1 MKRAL
6 LLLLVIIVIGTA
18 GGYYYYT
25 HSGSSLTINTVPV
38 TRGEIIDAVGA
49 TGTLQAVT
57 TVQVGSQVSGNVS
70 WLGADF
76 NSIVH
81 KAQVIARIDPSI
93 FQAQVEQARANVVRS
108 TAAIVQS
115 QADLERI
122 KVSLTDAQQKF
133 ARVKELNARNLS
145 PQSDLDTATTAVD
158 SAKAQLQ
165 ASQAALQSA
174 QAQLVQSQASLNQN
188 QVNLDHCIITAPID
202 GIVTQRS
209 VDVGQTVAAS
219 LQSPTLFVI
228 AADLTEMQ
236 VNASI
241 DEADVG
247 RIRPGQTVTFR
258 VDAYPTDNFTG
269 TVTQIRLQPVVS
281 QGVTTYGTIVSVR
294 NDDLRLKPGM
304 TANLKVQVARRADA
318 VRVPNGALRFRPT
331 TETFA
336 LLKQPV
342 PPELAN
348 AGGGNGGGGR
358 NGAGRGAGQ
367 AATGGSQSGAAAP
380 PQQQASAAP
389 QAPAAPQTGRA
400 GGAPGAAPAGRGGAP
415 AAGGGPQGGNAGD
428 PDRRAAMMDRIK
440 AMPPEQQQQAL
451 ARMKGR
457 GGDANGAQTQQ
468 APAEERPAV
477 FRAKYGDPQSAAT
490 IDALFAPL
498 PPVESTGRAWLY
510 LDKQLKPVR
519 VRIGISDGTYT
530 ELLSGEG
537 IDAGTELVTSVAVG
551 TGRQTATV
559 PAAGNPMMPGGGR
572 GGPGGPGGPPAMR
585 GR

>member
-1 MKRAL
+1 MKRAI
-6 LLLLVIIVIGTA
+6 LLLLVIVVIGAA

-25 HSGSSLTINTVPV
+25 HSRSGVTINTAPV
-38 TRGEIIDAVGA
+38 TRGEVIDAVGA
-49 TGTLQAVT
+49 TGTLQAVN
-57 TVQVGSQVSGNVS
+57 TVQVGSQVSGNIS

-76 NSIVH
+76 NAIVH
-81 KAQVIARIDPSI
+81 KGQVIARIDPSI
-93 FQAQVEQARANVVRS
+93 FQAQVAQAQANVVRS
-108 TAAIVQS
+108 KAAIVQS

-133 ARVKELNARNLS
+133 ARIKELATRNLS
-145 PQSDLDTATTAVD
+145 PQSDLDAATTAVD

-165 ASQAALQSA
+165 SSQAALQSA
-174 QAQLVQSQASLNQN
+174 QAQLVQSEASLNQN

-219 LQSPTLFVI
+219 LQSPTLFII
-228 AADLTEMQ
+228 AADLTQMQ

-269 TVTQIRLQPVVS
+269 TVSQIRLQPVVS
-281 QGVTTYGTIVSVR
+281 QGVTTYGTIVSLR

-318 VRVPNGALRFRPT
+318 LRVSNAALRFRPT

-336 LLKQPV
+336 SLNQPV
-342 PPELAN
+342 PPELTN
-348 AGGGNGGGGR
+348 AGGGANSRGGGR
-358 NGAGRGAGQ
+358 NGAGRGTGR
-367 AATGGSQSGAAAP
+367 AATGDAPAAAADP
-380 PQQQASAAP
+380 PQQASAS
-389 QAPAAPQTGRA
+389 PQTGRSGGA
-400 GGAPGAAPAGRGGAP
+400 PGGAPGGRGGAPGAGA
-415 AAGGGPQGGNAGD
+415 GPQGGNAND
-428 PDRRAAMMDRIK
+428 PDGRAAMMDRIK
-440 AMPPEQQQQAL
+440 AMPPDEQQQAL

-457 GGDANGAQTQQ
+457 GGDPNAAQAQQ
-468 APAEERPAV
+468 APAQEQPTV
-477 FRAKYGDPQSAAT
+477 FRAKYGDPQSAET

-510 LDKQLKPVR
+510 VDKQLKPVR

-551 TGRQTATV
+551 TGRQTTTV

-572 GGPGGPGGPPAMR
+572 GGPGGPPMMGGR
-585 GR
+585 